1 MEYKDY
7 YKILGVDRNATEK
20 EIKQAYRKLARQY
33 HPDVNPGDKAAEERF
48 KEINEA
54 YEVLSDPEKRRKYD
68 QFGAHWQQFMRA
80 GGRPEDFDWSRWT
93 ATGPG
98 GQRVYTRTVT
108 PEELEEIFGG
118 LGGFSDFFQT
128 LFGGMGRRQRTVNW
142 GDLFGFGEFDQ
153 AVQERPRHS
162 QDVEQPVQ
170 ITLEEAFR
178 GTTRILQR
186 EDGSRIEV
194 KIPRGVRTGSRVRV
208 SGKGALGRG
217 HAGDL
222 YLVVEVLPH
231 PTFQRDGD
239 DLKVDVPVDLYTAIL
254 GGEVQVPTLE
264 RPVVLTIP
272 PETPNNKI
280 FRLRGLGMPNL
291 KNPDQ
296 RGDLYARVLVQLPTH
311 LTDREREL
319 FRQLRELSRRR

>member
-7 YKILGVDRNATEK
+7 YQILGVSRNATDK

-33 HPDVNPGDKAAEERF
+33 HPDVNPGDKAAENRF
-48 KEINEA
+48 KDINEA
-54 YEVLSDPEKRRKYD
+54 YEVLSDPEKRQKYD
-68 QFGAHWQQFMRA
+68 QFGAQWQQYERM
-80 GGRPEDFDWSRWT
+80 GGRPQDFDWSQWT
-93 ATGPG
+93 AGGP
-98 GQRVYTRTVT
+98 RVHTRTVT
-108 PEELEEIFGG
+108 PEEFEQMMGG
-118 LGGFSDFFQT
+118 LGGFSEFFQT
-128 LFGGMGRRQRTVNW
+128 LFGGGPRTTRTSSFE
-142 GDLFGFGEFDQ
+142 DLFGDFDTSPRT
-153 AVQERPRHS
+153 RPSRR

-170 ITLEEAFR
+170 ITLEDAFH

-208 SGKGALGRG
+208 AGKGVLGDQRVG
-217 HAGDL
+217 TL

-231 PTFQRDGD
+231 AIFQREGD

-264 RPVVLTIP
+264 RPVMLTIP
-272 PETPNNKI
+272 PETPNGKV

-291 KNPDQ
+291 RNPDQ
-296 RGDLYARVLVQLPTH
+296 RGDLLARVNVQLPTN
-311 LTDREREL
+311 LSEAEKNL
-319 FRQLRELSRRR
+319 FRQLRDQARRRS